1 MDWVKLALVIILVFA
16 LGGVPFG
23 EILAKAKGIE
33 LRKIGSGNIGTT
45 NVYRALGIRYAVL
58 VFLLDSL
65 KGALAVLIGRMIL
78 GDEIEAGICGL
89 VSVLGHIFS
98 PYLGFRGGKGVAT
111 GFGVM
116 LVLAWVPSLLS
127 LGIWMVLVGVFRIV
141 SLASIISAVSLP
153 VLVYVLKDENWL
165 VYFTIALVLVVVISH
180 YSNLKRLFKG
190 EEKPIKPILKKPND

>member
-1 MDWVKLALVIILVFA
+1 MVWAKLVLFSIFVFA

-23 EILAKAKGIE
+23 KILAKAKGMN
-33 LRKIGSGNIGTT
+33 LSQIGSGNIGTT

-65 KGALAVLIGRMIL
+65 KGVISVLIGRMIF
-78 GDEIEAGICGL
+78 GYGIEAGICGL

-116 LVLAWVPSLLS
+116 LILAWVPSLLS
-127 LGIWMVLVGVFRIV
+127 LGIWIALVGIFRIA
-141 SLASIISAVSLP
+141 SLASIISALFLP
-153 VLVYVLKDENWL
+153 ILVYIFKYENWL
-165 VYFTIALVLVVVISH
+165 VYFTIALVLVVIFSH
-180 YSNLKRLFKG
+180 YSNLKRLFQGK
-190 EEKPIKPILKKPND
+190 EKQIKRIPQKNG